1 MSEKNYKEPLINNR
15 VVFKGV
21 TFGLIILLIISI
33 LIAAILSNMS
43 SFNISSFSRILFI
56 LNILLVAF
64 TGFFIARRVEN
75 NGWLNGGLGG
85 ILLMGLILLIGS
97 INISLS
103 PVTVFIYLFL
113 ALIAGSIGG
122 IIGINI

>member
-1 MSEKNYKEPLINNR
+1 MSENNYKDSLINNR
-15 VVFKGV
+15 IVFRGV
-21 TFGLIILLIISI
+21 ILGLIILIVISI
-33 LIAAILSNMS
+33 LLAVILSNMGN
-43 SFNISSFSRILFI
+43 FNITSFSRVLFI
-56 LNILLVAF
+56 LNILLIIF